1 MFSQDSEDEMS
12 GLLESKCTVARSVK
26 NFRYFLGDDS
36 RFEDVPKEKLNE
48 KLRLFFA
55 SIRKNLKKSTHVNTR
70 YGISKYLKENCGI
83 DITSDI
89 EFSSCK
95 DVFRAVVVDL
105 KKKGF
110 ASTDHKPPIAQED
123 LVKIYSVD
131 SIVMNVRTPC
141 GLT

>member
-1 MFSQDSEDEMS
+1 M
-12 GLLESKCTVARSVK
+12 
-26 NFRYFLGDDS
+26 
-36 RFEDVPKEKLNE
+36 
-48 KLRLFFA
+48 
-55 SIRKNLKKSTHVNTR
+55 KKSTLVNTR

-105 KKKGF
+105 TKKGF

-123 LVKIYSVD
+123 LVKNYSVD
-131 SIVMNVRTPC
+131 SFVMNVRTPC
-141 GLT
+141 GLQKKVWFDLMFYLCRRGQENLRSMSKSTFGINTDSSWQEFVYQKGDEFDKKSS